1 MGKTKTKKMRGSK
14 SCGYGISKKHR
25 GKGSR
30 GGKGFGGAKKHRMLK
45 FKMECPEH
53 YDHRVL
59 KKLEIARI
67 INVGELGKFKG
78 PEINGTRTTHGIN
91 TINLTEMG
99 YDKLLGNGEIKEKL
113 KVIVPSWSVSAEEK
127 IKAAGGEVVE
137 E

>member
-25 GKGSR
+25 GKGSH

-67 INVGELGKFKG
+67 INVGELGEFKG
-78 PEINGTRTTHGIN
+78 PEVKGTR

-99 YDKLLGNGEIKEKL
+99 YDKLLGSGEIKEKL

>member
-14 SCGYGISKKHR
+14 SCGWGQSKQHR
-25 GKGSR
+25 GKGSK
-30 GGKGFGGAKKHRMLK
+30 GGKGFAGSKEHRMLK
-45 FKMECPEH
+45 FKKECPEH

-59 KKLEIARI
+59 KKLKIDIA
-67 INVGELGKFKG
+67 NVLNVCDLGAFEG
-78 PEINGTRTTHGIN
+78 D

-99 YDKLLGNGEIKEKL
+99 YDKLLGNGELKRKV
-113 KVIVPSWSVSAEEK
+113 KVIVPSWSVSAEDK